1 MCIFLAI
8 VLEFV
13 TYKLDF
19 FAEAE
24 GLERESLSASYI
36 LSHDTLVDVGLG
48 HVCHLFGK
56 RTLRFL
62 IILLLIF

>member
-1 MCIFLAI
+1 MCIFEAI

-24 GLERESLSASYI
+24 GLERKSLSIGYI
-36 LSHDTLVDVGLG
+36 LSHDTLVYVGLG

-56 RTLRFL
+56 WALRFL